1 MSFHKK
7 IEKGQETIKYRD
19 VVSLYP
25 YVCKYGKFPIGQT
38 VIHAGNACQ
47 DIDAMLKK
55 EGLIQCVISPKKLF
69 DQVFYFLHLEV

>member
-7 IEKGQETIKYRD
+7 IEKGQETIEYCD
-19 VVSLYP
+19 VMSIYL

-38 VIHAGNACQ
+38 VIYAGDACR

-55 EGLIQCVISPKKLF
+55 EGLIKCVIPPKRLF
-69 DQVFYFLHLEV
+69 HHVFYFLHLEV